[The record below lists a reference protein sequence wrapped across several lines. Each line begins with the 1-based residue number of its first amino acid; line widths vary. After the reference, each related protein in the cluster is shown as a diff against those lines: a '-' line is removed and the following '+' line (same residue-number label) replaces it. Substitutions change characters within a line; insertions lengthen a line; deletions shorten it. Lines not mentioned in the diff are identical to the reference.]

1 MDSMLILVIATII
14 ILFIL
19 FLLVFAFREQ
29 ITVQPTEDRLLLRH
43 PFRKRYIALDKEL
56 VSWKLQEAQYIR
68 WGKVY
73 AINMLFRDGKRLAV
87 GSRFN
92 PDNYEKLY
100 HHLSSNY
107 ASKRE
112 ADR

>member
-1 MDSMLILVIATII
+1 MDSMLILIIATII

-29 ITVQPTEDRLLLRH
+29 ITVEPKEDRLLLRH
-43 PFRKRYIALDKEL
+43 PFKKRYITLEKEL
-56 VSWKLQEAQYIR
+56 VSWKQQEAHYIR

-92 PDNYEKLY
+92 PNNYEKLY
-100 HHLSSNY
+100 QHLSSRY
-107 ASKRE
+107 AHKKETER
-112 ADR
+112 